1 MDNIA
6 YIGIGSNQGNKYEN
20 CVLAIDSICSY
31 KENTLLKQSSFYR
44 TEPWGYKEQDDFV
57 NAVIKM
63 ETSLSPLNLL
73 SILQSV
79 ERKLGKKK
87 NGKWGPR
94 TIDLDI
100 LFYNNQTLES
110 PQLTIPHPLL
120 HQRGFVLIPLK
131 EIARH
136 LIHPVLNQTVSQLLD
151 RLNDNTCATK
161 LAGERI

>member
-1 MDNIA
+1 MDNIT

-20 CVLAIDSICSY
+20 CVLAIESICSH
-31 KENTLLKQSSFYR
+31 KKNNLLKQSSLYL
-44 TEPWGYKEQDDFV
+44 TEPWGYKEQDDFI
-57 NAVIKM
+57 NAVIKI

-73 SILQSV
+73 SILQSI

-131 EIARH
+131 EIDHH
-136 LIHPVLNQTVSQLLD
+136 LKHPVFNQTVSQLFD
-151 RLNDNTCATK
+151 RLNDDNYATK
-161 LAGERI
+161 LGEERI

>member
-1 MDNIA
+1 MGNIT

-20 CVLAIDSICSY
+20 CVLAIESICSH
-31 KENTLLKQSSFYR
+31 KKNKLLKQSSLYL
-44 TEPWGYKEQDDFV
+44 TEPWGYKEQDDFI
-57 NAVIKM
+57 NAVIKI

-79 ERKLGKKK
+79 EKKLGKKK

-131 EIARH
+131 EIDHH
-136 LIHPVLNQTVSQLLD
+136 LIHPLFNQTVSQLVD
-151 RLNDNTCATK
+151 RLNDDKRATK
-161 LAGERI
+161 LGEERI

>member
-1 MDNIA
+1 MDNIT

-20 CVLAIDSICSY
+20 CVLAIESICSH
-31 KENTLLKQSSFYR
+31 KKNNLLKQSSLYL
-44 TEPWGYKEQDDFV
+44 TEPWGYKEQDDFI
-57 NAVIKM
+57 NAVIKI

-73 SILQSV
+73 SILQGV

-131 EIARH
+131 EIDHH
-136 LIHPVLNQTVSQLLD
+136 LKHPVFNQTVSQLFD
-151 RLNDNTCATK
+151 RLNDDKRATK
-161 LAGERI
+161 LGEERI